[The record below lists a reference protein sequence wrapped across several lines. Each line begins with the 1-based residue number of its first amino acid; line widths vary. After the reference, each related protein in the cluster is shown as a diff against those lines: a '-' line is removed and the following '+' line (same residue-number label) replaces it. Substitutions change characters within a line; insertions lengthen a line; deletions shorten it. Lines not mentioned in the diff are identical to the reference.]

1 MSAWLVY
8 ALVTTLLWGVW
19 GALAGLPGEHGVPET
34 LNYVVWSLTM
44 IPPAVFVLRRSG
56 EALKRDRRSVMLGLA
71 IGLLGAGGQLI
82 LFYAVRV
89 GPPYLIFPIISLS
102 PALTIA
108 LSMALLGE
116 RTGKMGALGIALALL
131 SLPLFDYR
139 SDEGTT
145 GYGLWFFLALGILA
159 AWGVQ
164 AYVIKLANQTMDA
177 ASIFFYMMLSGL
189 MLVPVALA
197 MTDFSQP
204 INYGLDGPG
213 LAAAIQILNA
223 IGALTL
229 VFAFRYGK
237 AIIVAPL
244 INAGAPLL
252 TAVLS
257 MLLLSVVPGPDE
269 AGGNRAVPARR
280 PAARAAARI
289 RGAGRAAV
297 KALLDIVARHKR
309 GEATGIWS
317 LCSAHPAVIASAMKE
332 ALRRR
337 PVAARR
343 GDLEPGQPVRRLHGH
358 APRRLRALPAQHRGE
373 ARLSRQ
379 RASGSAATISGPMPG
394 AASRPRR
401 RWRKPPIS
409 SAITSPQASA
419 RFTSIA
425 RWPARAIRIR
435 CPKKSSPRARRHSAP
450 ARKRAGARRAA
461 RRRFT

>member
-1 MSAWLVY
+1 VSAWLVY
-8 ALVTTLLWGVW
+8 ALATTLLWGVW

-34 LNYVVWSLTM
+34 LNYAVWALTM
-44 IPPAVFVLRRSG
+44 IPPAVFVLRRSA

-116 RTGKMGALGIALALL
+116 RTGKMGALGIVLALL

-139 SDEGTT
+139 SDGETA
-145 GYGLWFFLALGILA
+145 GYGLWFILALGILA

-189 MLVPVALA
+189 LLVPIALA
-197 MTDFSQP
+197 MTDFAQP

-223 IGALTL
+223 VGALTL

-257 MLLLSVVPGPDE
+257 MLLLGVVPGPTKL
-269 AGGNRAVPARR
+269 AGIALSLLA
-280 PAARAAARI
+280 
-289 RGAGRAAV
+289 
-297 KALLDIVARHKR
+297 ALL
-309 GEATGIWS
+309 
-317 LCSAHPAVIASAMKE
+317 L
-332 ALRRR
+332 AL
-337 PVAARR
+337 
-343 GDLEPGQPVRRLHGH
+343 QP
-358 APRRLRALPAQHRGE
+358 E
-373 ARLSRQ
+373 
-379 RASGSAATISGPMPG
+379 SAATEERS
-394 AASRPRR
+394 
-401 RWRKPPIS
+401 
-409 SAITSPQASA
+409 
-419 RFTSIA
+419 
-425 RWPARAIRIR
+425 
-435 CPKKSSPRARRHSAP
+435 
-450 ARKRAGARRAA
+450 
-461 RRRFT
+461 